1 MAFTLANTDNWFS
14 VEGYVFKVGH
24 EMLETVNQ
32 MTYQSNNSI
41 TRTLDGT
48 ATNISDQEY
57 YTQPSVKV
65 GFKFIS
71 AEDFLLLSQIL
82 HYKQEM
88 SVSYYDKDFNKIVTH
103 ECYAHPTELK
113 NFFTYGTSIEG
124 VRDLEL
130 TFVATLKDRAKYT
143 VTVKNSTNTTILKK
157 YENILWGR
165 SVLLE
170 QVTTDTDTFKYV
182 MPNGKELTYKANQR
196 ITVFGDMT
204 LTKNA

>member
-1 MAFTLANTDNWFS
+1 MAFTLANMDNWFS

-88 SVSYYDKDFNKIVTH
+88 SVSYYDKDFNAIVTH

-143 VTVKNSTNTTILKK
+143 VTVKDSTNTTILKK

-170 QVTTDTDTFKYV
+170 QVTADTDTFKYV

-196 ITVFGDMT
+196 ITVFGNMT

>member
-143 VTVKNSTNTTILKK
+143 VTVKDSTNTTILKK

-170 QVTTDTDTFKYV
+170 QVTADTDTFKYV

>member
-1 MAFTLANTDNWFS
+1 MAFTLTGDWFS
-14 VEGYVFKVGH
+14 VEGYVFQVGH

-130 TFVATLKDRAKYT
+130 TFVATLKDRAKYS
-143 VTVKNSTNTTILKK
+143 VKIMSPVVSGQVLKE
-157 YENILWGR
+157 YTNILWGR

-170 QVTTDTDTFKYV
+170 KVSTDDDTFTYV
-182 MPNGKELTYKANQR
+182 MPNGKQITYKVNQR

-204 LTKNA
+204 LTKTF

>member
-88 SVSYYDKDFNKIVTH
+88 SVSYYDKDFNAIVTH

-143 VTVKNSTNTTILKK
+143 VTVKDNTNATILKK

-170 QVTTDTDTFKYV
+170 QVTADTDTFKYV

-196 ITVFGDMT
+196 ITVFGDMS
-204 LTKNA
+204 LTKTF

>member
-14 VEGYVFKVGH
+14 VEGYVFNVGH

-143 VTVKNSTNTTILKK
+143 VTVKDSTNTTILKK

>member
-1 MAFTLANTDNWFS
+1 MAFTLMGDWFS
-14 VEGYVFKVGH
+14 VEGYVFQVGH

-88 SVSYYDKDFNKIVTH
+88 SVSYYDKDFNAIVTH

-143 VTVKNSTNTTILKK
+143 VTVKDSTNTTILKK

-170 QVTTDTDTFKYV
+170 QVTADTDTFKYV
-182 MPNGKELTYKANQR
+182 MPNGKQITYKVNQR